1 MVLTLR
7 QAGYTHFNP
16 GNWFVYCVV
25 LFFSL
30 TLYILSLTP
39 YFLQEQSESVL
50 TKCERSKDYRAKIKG
65 GYCWLSLPGWQHAAF
80 THTLGL
86 WSQLYPPSF
95 TGLSTNV
102 SHLAH
107 CNLSG
112 SALFKQEDRGE
123 ERTCWIFWHKPPIC
137 FSQLN
142 RDLTKIITV
151 AHSQTYAIISQEE
164 KEINKSG

>member
-1 MVLTLR
+1 MLLNLR
-7 QAGYTHFNP
+7 QSGHTHFYP
-16 GNWFVYCVV
+16 WHWFMLCAF
-25 LFFSL
+25 LFFYII
-30 TLYILSLTP
+30 LYTLSLTP
-39 YFLQEQSESVL
+39 YSPQVQSESVL

-112 SALFKQEDRGE
+112 SALLKQEDRGE
-123 ERTCWIFWHKPPIC
+123 ERNCWIFLT
-137 FSQLN
+137 QLPFFVSG
-142 RDLTKIITV
+142 KS
-151 AHSQTYAIISQEE
+151 A
-164 KEINKSG
+164 EIESKQ